1 MKTEMKVT
9 VLSSTHEFE
18 QNIVRGAKLCYSSAD
33 IEALRDKVTPE
44 EAEKFLNMILG
55 LGHGSVLEHS
65 TITFGIEGVS
75 RALTHQLVRHR
86 IASYSQK
93 SQRYV
98 KEAQFEYI
106 VPKDIENNDF
116 ARNLYIDLMEQIQ
129 LTYDMIAQEL
139 LVDYIN
145 DYITEHKDHPF
156 LEEPIAGILN
166 VKDFLARFKE
176 MDKKTFLALEKKAIE
191 NARYV
196 LPNACETKIQMTIN
210 VRALFNFFKERLCE
224 RAQDEI
230 RELAWLMWLACMEI
244 SPTIFQY
251 AVPTCVHGR
260 CKEGAMSC
268 GKMLQYKEKYQKAI
282 QLKKEAKAEQMGAV
296 GYDNN

>member
-1 MKTEMKVT
+1 MKTQMKVT
-9 VLSSTHEFE
+9 VLSSTAEFE

-98 KEAQFEYI
+98 KEAQFEYV

-116 ARNLYIDLMEQIQ
+116 ARELYIDLMEQIQ
-129 LTYDMIAQEL
+129 LTYDMITQEL

-145 DYITEHKDHPF
+145 DYINEHKDHPF
-156 LEEPIAGILN
+156 LEEPIADILN

-176 MDKKTFLALEKKAIE
+176 IDKKTYLALEKKAIE

-196 LPNACETKIQMTIN
+196 LPNATETKIQMTIN

-230 RELAWLMWLACMEI
+230 RELAWLMWLACMKI
-244 SPTIFQY
+244 SPTIFKH
-251 AVPTCVHGR
+251 AVPSCVHGK
-260 CKEGAMSC
+260 CKEGKMSC
-268 GKMLQYKEKYQKAI
+268 GKAKEYKEKYNNAI
-282 QLKKEAKAEQMGAV
+282 QEILEWKAEQEASAP
-296 GYDNN
+296 